1 MKYECAHMMN
11 GRQPKQKSHLP
22 LDLSS
27 RHLRMEDICIKGGVI
42 KLENKI
48 AIEKLTVM

>member
-27 RHLRMEDICIKGGVI
+27 RHLQMEDIRVI

-48 AIEKLTVM
+48 AIEKLILM